1 MKVST
6 IVPVS
11 LCFFSILSANYYLFS
26 STKSNIDRYHNF
38 PPFRIEDAT
47 KSGGLGNLLDND
59 SETVWIKKL
68 PSSADWDFFLEMKL
82 SHFWDGVVFSPRNFT
97 SLGWKACKGQT
108 LPPFEAKL
116 LLRESINVDK
126 ELRMPNDKLITVYR
140 FGKENETKTEFP
152 IQKYLNLKS
161 EKNYPSGISILTVEV
176 KLMDVDSTNNCFSE
190 IILSEK

>member
-6 IVPVS
+6 IAPV
-11 LCFFSILSANYYLFS
+11 LVCFFAILSANYYLFS
-26 STKSNIDRYHNF
+26 STKRNIDRYHNF

-59 SETVWIKKL
+59 SETIWVKKL

-97 SLGWKACKGQT
+97 SLEWKACKGQT

-126 ELRMPNDKLITVYR
+126 ELRMPNDKLIAVYR
-140 FGKENETKTEFP
+140 FDKKNETTTDFP
-152 IQKYLNLKS
+152 IRQYLNLKP
-161 EKNYPSGISILTVEV
+161 EKKYPVGISILTVEV
-176 KLMDVDSTNNCFSE
+176 KLTDDKSANNCFSE